1 MVSISKTITM
11 AFRMIR
17 RVVSK
22 TRSVSPARKLRSI
35 MGASL
40 TSPPGRC
47 PLPAWNRSYGFL
59 NHTIGSLNKATFHV
73 AFTVLEILLYCKF
86 YCFGQEGRRGMRS
99 NTHKSR
105 FISFG
110 LISVLALL
118 LLASEVLAQSGE
130 LFKDLRWR
138 NIGPANMGG
147 RISDIQALDDD
158 YRHVIVA
165 SASGGVWKSTNAGTS
180 WQPVFDEYPSASIGA
195 VALFQKDPHIIWV
208 GTGEAN
214 VRNSVAWGDGVYK
227 SIDGG
232 KTFENRGLKDTHHIA
247 KIVTHPTNPD
257 VVYVAAQGH
266 LWGHTGER
274 GLFKTS
280 DGGRT
285 WTKLENG
292 LPDDGKTGCTY
303 VQIDPQDPAVL
314 YAAFWERLRRPY
326 RFDSG
331 GPNGGLFK
339 SSDGGQSWRKL
350 TRGLPEGDIGRIG
363 IALYRKNPQIVMAII
378 EHGYQPRRG
387 TPEYMDMN
395 KLGTGIY
402 RSEDGG
408 ESWVYVNR
416 YNNRPFYYSQIYIN
430 PNDDKRVY
438 AMGTRAQ
445 VSLDGGETFEEGMPG
460 IAGDFHAMW
469 IDPNDKDR
477 YYVGNDK
484 GISITHDHGE
494 HFNFFDNFC
503 ISQIYAISADCRD
516 PYYVYVGLQ
525 DNGVWG
531 GPSNSRDFNGILNDH
546 WFKFHSGD
554 GFYTAPDPTDWT
566 TVYTESQGGRMRRNH
581 AIFRQKSVN
590 IAPSK
595 DNTINWDS
603 MVPEEEDE
611 ERPVFRTNWNTP
623 FIVSH
628 FNPHTLYYGANFLLK
643 SVDRGEHWRIISPDL
658 SSNDPEKTYRESGGL
673 TRDVTRAETHCTIV
687 TLSESPLQQG
697 VIWIGTDDGN
707 VQLTMDDGKT
717 WTNVRG
723 NIVGVPPEI
732 WVSRVEASHFDK
744 GTCYVSFD
752 GHRSDIFAPFVVR
765 TTDYGKTWE
774 NITNNLPQNHP
785 VYVIREDVKNRN
797 LLFVGT
803 EFAVFVSIDGGQ
815 SWERLMNGM
824 PTVAIH
830 DLSIHPRDNDLIAGT
845 HGRGVW
851 ICDDI
856 TPLQQLSED
865 LLTSE
870 AFLFDSPIA
879 TRWHGI
885 SRGATR
891 GHQLFIGPNP
901 LSMSQMPPDNSPM
914 EILNTATLDYYL
926 KVSTDEGPNLKI
938 IDLDGQRT
946 YSTSL
951 ENSPGIHRFRWNMR
965 FDPSEEEK
973 KKFLEKLEDVF
984 SRLKERVDKDQKNL
998 LESLYE
1004 KFKNARTV
1012 RELNGIREELIQNFR
1027 VFVEQRSFF
1036 GESLQG
1042 PEAVAGIYQVTLTT
1056 NGKNYTRYLT
1066 IREDPLLRD

>member
-1 MVSISKTITM
+1 MRLNNKNFKFGFVGFVSIL
-11 AFRMIR
+11 F
-17 RVVSK
+17 
-22 TRSVSPARKLRSI
+22 
-35 MGASL
+35 
-40 TSPPGRC
+40 
-47 PLPAWNRSYGFL
+47 
-59 NHTIGSLNKATFHV
+59 
-73 AFTVLEILLYCKF
+73 
-86 YCFGQEGRRGMRS
+86 
-99 NTHKSR
+99 
-105 FISFG
+105 
-110 LISVLALL
+110 LL
-118 LLASEVLAQSGE
+118 LLASTIFAQNEE

-147 RISDIQALDDD
+147 RISDIQAWDDD
-158 YRHVIVA
+158 YRYVVVA

-180 WQPVFDEYPSASIGA
+180 WQPIFDEYPSASIGA
-195 VALFQKDPHIIWV
+195 VALFQKDPNIIWV

-227 SIDGG
+227 SEDGG
-232 KTFENRGLKDTHHIA
+232 KTFKYVGLKGTHHIA
-247 KIVTHPTNPD
+247 KIVTHPTDPD

-266 LWGHTGER
+266 LWGNTGER

-280 DGGRT
+280 DGGKT
-285 WTKLENG
+285 WARLENG
-292 LPDDGKTGCTY
+292 LPVDGKTGCTH
-303 VQIDPQDPAVL
+303 VQVDPLDPDVL

-339 SSDGGQSWRKL
+339 SSDGGQSWTKL

-378 EHGYQPRRG
+378 EHGFQPRRG
-387 TPEYMDMN
+387 TPEYKDMS
-395 KLGTGIY
+395 KLGTGVY

-408 ESWVYVNR
+408 ESWIYVNR

-430 PNDDKRVY
+430 PNDDQRVY

-445 VSLDGGETFEEGMPG
+445 VSLDGGKTFEEGMPG
-460 IAGDFHAMW
+460 ISGDFHAMW
-469 IDPNDKDR
+469 IDPHDKDR

-503 ISQIYAISADCRD
+503 ISQIYAVSADNRD

-531 GPSNSRDFNGILNDH
+531 APSNSRDFNGILNDH

-554 GFYTAPDPTDWT
+554 GFYTAPDPMDWT

-590 IAPSK
+590 ITPSK

-603 MVPEEEDE
+603 MVPEEKDE

-643 SVDRGEHWRIISPDL
+643 SVDRGEHWTIISPDL
-658 SSNDPEKTYRESGGL
+658 SIQEPDKIYRESGGL

-697 VIWIGTDDGN
+697 VIWAGTDDGN
-707 VQLTMDDGKT
+707 VQLTLDDGKK

-723 NIVGVPPEI
+723 NIGDVPPEI
-732 WVSRVEASHFDK
+732 WVSRVEASHFEK
-744 GTCYVSFD
+744 ETCYVTFD
-752 GHRSDIFAPFVVR
+752 GHRSDIFAPFVYK
-765 TTDYGKTWE
+765 TEDFGKTWT
-774 NITNNLPQNHP
+774 NITSNLPPNHP
-785 VYVIREDVKNRN
+785 VYVIREDLKNRE

-815 SWERLMNGM
+815 SWIRLMNGM

-830 DLSIHPRDNDLIAGT
+830 DLLIHPKDNDLIAGT

-865 LLTSE
+865 CLSSE
-870 AFLFDSPIA
+870 AYFFEGPVA

-901 LSMSQMPPDNSPM
+901 LSMSQVPPNNSPT
-914 EILNTATLDYYL
+914 EIVNTASINYYV
-926 KVSTDEGPNLKI
+926 KTSFNKSPDLKI
-938 IDLDGQRT
+938 LDLSGER
-946 YSTSL
+946 SFHASL
-951 ENSPGIHRFRWNMR
+951 ENSPGIHRFRWDMH
-965 FDPSEEEK
+965 FDPSEEQK
-973 KKFLEKLEDVF
+973 KEFLEKLESVF
-984 SRLKERVDKDQKNL
+984 SQLKERVDKDQKTL
-998 LESLYE
+998 LESLYK
-1004 KFKNARTV
+1004 KFKGARTV
-1012 RELNGIREELIQNFR
+1012 KALNGVREDLIKNFR
-1027 VFVEQRSFF
+1027 IFAPRRDFF
-1036 GESLQG
+1036 GGPLRG
-1042 PEAVAGIYQVTLTT
+1042 PEAGAGVFRMTLTADEKT
-1056 NGKNYTRYLT
+1056 YSRYLN
-1066 IREDPLLRD
+1066 IRDDPLLKK